1 MGTLLFE
8 WDYSSYPGAQKY
20 PHLFKPI
27 DIGTLTIPNRIK
39 YAATED
45 NLNAEDGF
53 VTDSGVAYLRER
65 AKGVVGGICTMQG
78 VYMDKNRQGQG
89 YVGQAAAWDDKFIP
103 GLKRLA
109 DVSKCETSKDGISD
123 IKYIPIENKVPLE
136 AFEVIVK
143 TKGE

>member
-1 MGTLLFE
+1 MSKELFK
-8 WDYSSYPGAQKY
+8 WDYTSYPGYKKY

-27 DIGTLTIPNRIK
+27 QIGKLTIPNRIK

-45 NLNAEDGF
+45 DLNDREGF
-53 VTDSGVAYLRER
+53 ITDAGVAYIRER

-78 VYMDKNRQGQG
+78 VYMDEKRQGQG

-109 DVSKCETSKDGISD
+109 DAIHERLYPLPGHEVTTNQSTGELLRRNRDGI
-123 IKYIPIENKVPLE
+123 
-136 AFEVIVK
+136 
-143 TKGE
+143 